1 MDFGSGIAGI
11 FKQALEDPRLQRYAA
26 LQIKL
31 LMLHHETLVELER
44 LGLSASV
51 LVEGFL
57 GPTYRHW
64 VAESGANKATQERS
78 FGVVFFGQELLR
90 AEQALATGD
99 FETVSET
106 LVTFVAPPFRIKANP
121 GGKKAK
127 IPPALAKIVQA
138 SADEVWRKNPRLSA
152 SRVAEIIQPGWAEAF
167 QARRM
172 DDPPTV
178 RTLRAKIR
186 KPEWA
191 KDLPPPEPK
200 S

>member
-1 MDFGSGIAGI
+1 MEFGSGIAGI

-31 LMLHHETLVELER
+31 LMLHHETLVELQR

-51 LVEGFL
+51 LVEGFV

-64 VAESGANKATQERS
+64 VAESGANKATQDRS

-90 AEQALATGD
+90 AEHALAEGD
-99 FETVSET
+99 FETVSDA
-106 LVTFVAPPFRIKANP
+106 LASFVAPPFRVAINP

-127 IPPALAKIVQA
+127 IPPALAAIVQE
-138 SADEVWRKNPRLSA
+138 SAEQVWRARPRLSA
-152 SRVAEIIQPGWAEAF
+152 SRVAEIIHPGWAETF

-172 DDPPTV
+172 GDPPTV
-178 RTLRAKIR
+178 RTIRSKIR
-186 KPEWA
+186 KPNWA
-191 KDLPPPEPK
+191 EEL
-200 S
+200 SRS